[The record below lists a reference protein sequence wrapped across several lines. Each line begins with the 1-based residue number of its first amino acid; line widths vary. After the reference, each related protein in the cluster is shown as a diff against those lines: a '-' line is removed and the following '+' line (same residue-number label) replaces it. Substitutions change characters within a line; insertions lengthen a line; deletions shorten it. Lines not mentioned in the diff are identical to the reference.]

1 MPNSNR
7 IAPLFLLLFRP
18 HCLIAYDFVPM
29 SLQGSFVSNSPRWW
43 LVHLSTVSPQT
54 NPHSAAL
61 NQGKADHS
69 INSES
74 SPYLRAQ
81 ARLDLLARGTR
92 LSSPMPA
99 QQILSTTAYVTPSYA
114 LLSPLRV
121 DTKRAQSP
129 RSYPLHCP
137 ISCASEPPTPRMP
150 QQRPV
155 QPVTEHKPG
164 TDFHGVPNPP
174 NGSPLRLSDLRERL
188 IRQEETIIFSLIE
201 RAQFKRNDI
210 IYTPNAF
217 ELPVS
222 SQNSESPACDGTFSQ
237 YMLYELEK
245 VYASVRRYTSPD
257 EHPFAPPSQLPAP
270 LLPSLSY
277 PKTLVDNDINV
288 NDMIEK
294 VYRNSIIPS
303 ICESGDDQ
311 NYGSSA
317 VCDTACLQALS
328 KRVHYGKFIAEAK
341 CQSDETLYAKLAA
354 NNEQHLIWN
363 ELSDFTV
370 EHHLLQRVEKK
381 ARNYG
386 RDITVDAIRDVYKV
400 QPSVISQLY
409 KDFIIPLTKEVE
421 VEYIL
426 HRYKTVH

>member
-1 MPNSNR
+1 M
-7 IAPLFLLLFRP
+7 
-18 HCLIAYDFVPM
+18 
-29 SLQGSFVSNSPRWW
+29 
-43 LVHLSTVSPQT
+43 VHSGTVSSET
-54 NPHSAAL
+54 NAHSVVL
-61 NQGKADHS
+61 NQDKGNNGIHS
-69 INSES
+69 DNST
-74 SPYLRAQ
+74 YLRTK
-81 ARLDLLARGTR
+81 ARLDLLARGIR

-99 QQILSTTAYVTPSYA
+99 QQILSSTAYVSPSYA

-121 DTKRAQSP
+121 DPTKRAQPP
-129 RSYPLHCP
+129 RSHPSHCP
-137 ISCASEPPTPRMP
+137 ISCASESPTPRIP
-150 QQRPV
+150 QRPV
-155 QPVTEHKPG
+155 QPLTELHPG
-164 TDFHGVPNPP
+164 ADFHGVPNPP
-174 NGSPLRLSDLRERL
+174 VGSPLRLSDLRERL

-217 ELPVS
+217 ELPIN
-222 SQNSESPACDGTFSQ
+222 SQNAESHICDGTFSQ

-257 EHPFAPPSQLPAP
+257 EHPFAPHSVLPHP
-270 LLPSLSY
+270 LLPALSY
-277 PKTLVDNDINV
+277 PKTLVDNNINV
-288 NDMIEK
+288 NSMIEK

-341 CQSDETLYAKLAA
+341 CQSNESLYAKLAA
-354 NNEQHLIWN
+354 NNEKHLIWN

-370 EHHLLQRVEKK
+370 EHRLLQRVEKK

-386 RDITVDAIRDVYKV
+386 RDITVDAIRDVFKV
-400 QPSVISQLY
+400 QPSVISHLY

-426 HRYKTVH
+426 HRYKTAH